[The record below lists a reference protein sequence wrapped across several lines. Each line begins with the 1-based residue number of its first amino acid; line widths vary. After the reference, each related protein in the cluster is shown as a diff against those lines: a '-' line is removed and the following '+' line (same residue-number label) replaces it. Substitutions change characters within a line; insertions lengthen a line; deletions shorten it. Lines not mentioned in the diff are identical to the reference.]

1 MRRINLSGPSG
12 IGSKYSLL
20 GNNYGLCQLITQ
32 CLHEEKEEAEA
43 ESARGTVMDEWM
55 LM

>member
-1 MRRINLSGPSG
+1 MRKINLSAPSG

-20 GNNYGLCQLITQ
+20 GNNYGVCQLITQ
-32 CLHEEKEEAEA
+32 CLHEEEEEAGA
-43 ESARGTVMDEWM
+43 ESAAGTVMDDWI